1 MDSAAAILYRLAF
14 PEDYLLQ
21 RLASVGEPQELPAS
35 RDHLLTA
42 LADARA
48 LVGRAVVDQDFLD
61 AAPHI
66 KVVSLHGVG
75 YDDVDVDLC
84 TGRGVAVCNTP
95 GVLTGAVV
103 EATAA
108 LMLSVSRRMP
118 EQIDYVRT
126 VWGKASEA
134 PPLGVDLAGRTLGII
149 GYGRIGR
156 SVAQVMSVFGMR
168 IVWHDVF
175 EQSTDG
181 VAGATYRPLDELLRE
196 ADFVSIHTDLNPE
209 SRHLIGARELELMKP
224 DAYLINTS
232 RGAMV
237 DQQALTDALRD
248 KRIAGA
254 GLDVLD
260 PEPPAADEP
269 LLSLPNVVV
278 TPHMGSATNETRLAM
293 SELAVDNCVAV
304 LSGQPPKAI
313 VNPEVLEATDG

>member
-1 MDSAAAILYRLAF
+1 
-14 PEDYLLQ
+14 
-21 RLASVGEPQELPAS
+21 
-35 RDHLLTA
+35 
-42 LADARA
+42 
-48 LVGRAVVDQDFLD
+48 
-61 AAPHI
+61 
-66 KVVSLHGVG
+66 
-75 YDDVDVDLC
+75 
-84 TGRGVAVCNTP
+84 
-95 GVLTGAVV
+95 
-103 EATAA
+103 
-108 LMLSVSRRMP
+108 
-118 EQIDYVRT
+118 
-126 VWGKASEA
+126 
-134 PPLGVDLAGRTLGII
+134 
-149 GYGRIGR
+149 
-156 SVAQVMSVFGMR
+156 MR